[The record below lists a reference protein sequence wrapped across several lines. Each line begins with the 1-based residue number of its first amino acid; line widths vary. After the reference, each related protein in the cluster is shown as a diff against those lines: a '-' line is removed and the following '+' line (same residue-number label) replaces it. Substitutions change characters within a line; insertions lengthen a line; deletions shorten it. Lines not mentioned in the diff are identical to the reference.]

1 MARET
6 EDTLASRADRASA
19 VRSGSPGAS
28 VSGTAFVSGPRNRP
42 SPRYMDVMDRIT
54 IPQMRQDD
62 TYKRGGRVKRTG
74 PAMVHRGERV
84 LTARQARHP
93 AVQRAL
99 RRSKR

>member
-6 EDTLASRADRASA
+6 DST
-19 VRSGSPGAS
+19 RSGSPGAS
-28 VSGTAFVSGPRNRP
+28 VSGTAFVSGPRGRP
-42 SPRYMDVMDRIT
+42 VSRSTYDVMDRIT
-54 IPQMRQDD
+54 IPWVRQDD

-84 LTARQARHP
+84 LTARQARKP

-99 RRSKR
+99 RRSRR